1 MSDLVQGERIF
12 SSVLYNS
19 KEEVVGYVYV
29 YSHENPDP
37 ITRELEY
44 VMLDQNLNLAFRKVI
59 NYPKLKYYTPSIR
72 RIFLVGDSLFVQQEY
87 CTQFCFTSIQYL
99 ALKGSAENPEYVQT
113 KNGLEVLKYNKK
125 YSNDYFNSYK
135 NFNYTFFT
143 NENANYLVDG
153 FIRNK
158 FNTSYEPL
166 RIHKTDNS
174 LLWKHDFNKS
184 DIKGTIVGCE
194 VQLATSRFIYV
205 LTLTRKVSNSRPRK
219 LLNRNILC
227 FDALTGDIRYNYPL
241 VDIESQ
247 YLRTMKLFEKDG
259 KLLILGNYSE
269 EPLASSESEIKDLG
283 YYSIAVDESGK
294 ELRKTFNNWASLCQN
309 QHFNKFGVDKAKYQI
324 GEQDIFLLKDGSTLI
339 FTKKVKPE
347 RSGLMLPIPFLSEV
361 LEASTN
367 RTARSKDY
375 ILFHL
380 DSQFTLIKEF
390 TINKEVTKGES
401 IDLMYTQ
408 YLHDKDGIVLFYKR
422 QDDNKVKDEVNI
434 SNWKLCIGKFINGSF
449 EEEKVPLS
457 SKESHRLFAIPAKFG
472 YMLLTEV
479 DINDNLLEVRLEKL
493 N

>member
-1 MSDLVQGERIF
+1 MCNKNI
-12 SSVLYNS
+12 VLN
-19 KEEVVGYVYV
+19 
-29 YSHENPDP
+29 
-37 ITRELEY
+37 
-44 VMLDQNLNLAFRKVI
+44 
-59 NYPKLKYYTPSIR
+59 
-72 RIFLVGDSLFVQQEY
+72 FV
-87 CTQFCFTSIQYL
+87 FTSIQYL

-205 LTLTRKVSNSRPRK
+205 LTLTRKVSNGRPRK

-339 FTKKVKPE
+339 FTKKIKPE

-449 EEEKVPLS
+449 EEEK
-457 SKESHRLFAIPAKFG
+457 SHYHLKKAID
-472 YMLLTEV
+472 YLQYLLNSV
-479 DINDNLLEVRLEKL
+479 ICF
-493 N
+493 